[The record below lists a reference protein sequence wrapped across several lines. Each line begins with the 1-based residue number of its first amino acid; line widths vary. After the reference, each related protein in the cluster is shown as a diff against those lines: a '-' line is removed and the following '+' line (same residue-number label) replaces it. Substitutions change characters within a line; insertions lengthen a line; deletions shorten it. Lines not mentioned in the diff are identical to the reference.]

1 MGKLAKVKLV
11 LEVFVL
17 VVFLLLLVH
26 IARRDGRHA
35 ALSLL
40 TNLP

>member
-1 MGKLAKVKLV
+1 MDLAKVKLV
-11 LEVFVL
+11 LEVLVL
-17 VVFLLLLVH
+17 VVFLLLLIH